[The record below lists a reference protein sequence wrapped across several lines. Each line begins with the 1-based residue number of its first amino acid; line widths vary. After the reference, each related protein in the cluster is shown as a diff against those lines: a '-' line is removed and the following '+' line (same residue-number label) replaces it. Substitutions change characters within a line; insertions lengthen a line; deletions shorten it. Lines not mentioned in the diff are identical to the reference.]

1 MTMWNRRRVKHQA
14 HIRTAGFTL
23 LEVLIAVAIVA
34 IALVTFMG
42 LHLRSL
48 DATIRAQDL
57 TTAVL
62 LAQAKMATM
71 GEFPDTGEEK
81 GQFEGPELARFQW
94 ATAVTE
100 HTLDAAASGSNGRL
114 GRWAAAPSLHAGSI
128 WGTVKVLARSGPL
141 REKRALPWSS
151 CSWPYFCLPSLP
163 GWSLRHLPPWPV
175 GWRKAGSI

>member
-14 HIRTAGFTL
+14 HTRAAGFTL
-23 LEVLIAVAIVA
+23 LEVLVAVAIVA

-62 LAQAKMATM
+62 LAQGKMATM
-71 GEFPDTGEEK
+71 GEFPDTGEEQGK
-81 GQFEGPELARFQW
+81 FEGPELERFQW

-100 HTLDAAASGSNGRL
+100 HMLDALDGGQTATVRRL
-114 GRWAAAPSLHAGSI
+114 EVTVFWADGQQTHHYTLEAYG
-128 WGTVKVLARSGPL
+128 VR
-141 REKRALPWSS
+141 
-151 CSWPYFCLPSLP
+151 
-163 GWSLRHLPPWPV
+163 
-175 GWRKAGSI
+175 

>member
-1 MTMWNRRRVKHQA
+1 MTMWNRRRVKPQA
-14 HIRTAGFTL
+14 QSPAPGFTL
-23 LEVLIAVAIVA
+23 LEVLVAVAIVA

-71 GEFPDTGEEK
+71 GEFPDMGEEK
-81 GQFEGPELARFQW
+81 WKFEGPELERFQW

-100 HTLDAAASGSNGRL
+100 QTLDSLSDGGQSVTVRRL
-114 GRWAAAPSLHAGSI
+114 EVTVSWADGQQ
-128 WGTVKVLARSGPL
+128 T
-141 REKRALPWSS
+141 
-151 CSWPYFCLPSLP
+151 
-163 GWSLRHLPPWPV
+163 RHYTLEAYGV
-175 GWRKAGSI
+175 R

>member
-14 HIRTAGFTL
+14 HTRAAGFTL

-34 IALVTFMG
+34 IALVAFMG

-62 LAQAKMATM
+62 LAQGKMATM
-71 GEFPDTGEEK
+71 GEFPDTGAEQ
-81 GQFEGPELARFQW
+81 GRFEGPELERFQW

-100 HTLDAAASGSNGRL
+100 HTLDALEGGQTVTVRRSEVTVS
-114 GRWAAAPSLHAGSI
+114 WADGQQTHHYTLEAYG
-128 WGTVKVLARSGPL
+128 VR
-141 REKRALPWSS
+141 
-151 CSWPYFCLPSLP
+151 
-163 GWSLRHLPPWPV
+163 
-175 GWRKAGSI
+175 

>member
-14 HIRTAGFTL
+14 HTRAAGFTL

-62 LAQAKMATM
+62 LAQGKMATM
-71 GEFPDTGEEK
+71 GEFPETGEEQGK
-81 GQFEGPELARFQW
+81 FEGPELERFQW

-100 HTLDAAASGSNGRL
+100 HTLDALPNSGGNSGGQAVTVRRL
-114 GRWAAAPSLHAGSI
+114 EVTVFWADGQQTHHYTLEAYG
-128 WGTVKVLARSGPL
+128 VQ
-141 REKRALPWSS
+141 
-151 CSWPYFCLPSLP
+151 
-163 GWSLRHLPPWPV
+163 
-175 GWRKAGSI
+175 

>member
-14 HIRTAGFTL
+14 QISALGFTL
-23 LEVLIAVAIVA
+23 LEVLVAVAIVA

-71 GEFPDTGEEK
+71 GEFPDTGAEQGK
-81 GQFEGPELARFQW
+81 FEGPDLERFQW

-100 HTLDAAASGSNGRL
+100 HTLDAFSDGGQIVMVRRL
-114 GRWAAAPSLHAGSI
+114 EVTVSWADGQQTHHYTLEAYG
-128 WGTVKVLARSGPL
+128 VR
-141 REKRALPWSS
+141 
-151 CSWPYFCLPSLP
+151 
-163 GWSLRHLPPWPV
+163 
-175 GWRKAGSI
+175 

>member
-1 MTMWNRRRVKHQA
+1 MTMWNRRRVKPQA
-14 HIRTAGFTL
+14 HTCAAGFTL
-23 LEVLIAVAIVA
+23 LEVLVAVAIVA

-71 GEFPDTGEEK
+71 GEFPDTGEEQGK
-81 GQFEGPELARFQW
+81 FEGPELERFQW

-100 HTLDAAASGSNGRL
+100 HTLDALPNSGGQAVTVRRL
-114 GRWAAAPSLHAGSI
+114 EVTVFWADGQQIHHYTLEAYG
-128 WGTVKVLARSGPL
+128 VR
-141 REKRALPWSS
+141 
-151 CSWPYFCLPSLP
+151 
-163 GWSLRHLPPWPV
+163 
-175 GWRKAGSI
+175 

>member
-14 HIRTAGFTL
+14 HTRAAGFTL

-71 GEFPDTGEEK
+71 GEFPDTGEEQGK
-81 GQFEGPELARFQW
+81 FAGPELERFQW
-94 ATAVTE
+94 ATAVSE
-100 HTLDAAASGSNGRL
+100 RTLDAVDGGQTVTVRRSEVTVS
-114 GRWAAAPSLHAGSI
+114 WADGQQTHHYTLEAYG
-128 WGTVKVLARSGPL
+128 VR
-141 REKRALPWSS
+141 
-151 CSWPYFCLPSLP
+151 
-163 GWSLRHLPPWPV
+163 
-175 GWRKAGSI
+175 